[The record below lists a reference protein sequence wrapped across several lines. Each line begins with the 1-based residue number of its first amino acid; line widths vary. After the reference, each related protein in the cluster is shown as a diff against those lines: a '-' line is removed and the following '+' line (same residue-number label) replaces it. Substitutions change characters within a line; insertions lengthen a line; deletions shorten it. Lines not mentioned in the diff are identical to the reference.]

1 VTPAAGAVAVLVALG
16 GVPAAPAVGGW
27 VPGEHGG
34 PTVRITVQNW
44 GEDTDIAEPGH
55 AAWAHDSGLTRL
67 TVTIDPGAQGM
78 HGYYGRL
85 RAPDASGGELVLYCG
100 DEYHR
105 IESPVVCGF
114 DVPMSSGVNRIVF
127 DLQSASFEGIRTTVG
142 GVIGGDLDAV
152 PVLELRAP
160 DGRWQAIPRGG
171 LLGFAGAPAG
181 TLRYRIMNTGDIP
194 FRVPGSCQGEGTV
207 WPYQQLLC
215 PVREYRPYAG
225 MAVGLA
231 GPVVVPLDVRD
242 PAGGTMTLV
251 LAGRVAAPVEGSD
264 ARPRGTH
271 A

>member
-1 VTPAAGAVAVLVALG
+1 VIPAAGAVAVLVALG
-16 GVPAAPAVGGW
+16 GVPTAPAAGDW
-27 VPGEHGG
+27 VPGEHGE

-44 GEDTDIAEPGH
+44 GEPADISEPGH
-55 AAWAHDSGLTRL
+55 AAWAHDSGLTHL
-67 TVTIDPGAQGM
+67 TVTIAPGVQGL

-85 RAPDASGGELVLYCG
+85 RASDATGGELELYCG

-114 DVPMSSGVNRIVF
+114 DVPMSTGVNRIAF

-142 GVIGGDLDAV
+142 GVIGGELDAV

-160 DGRWQAIPRGG
+160 DGRWQTIPRSG
-171 LLGFAGAPAG
+171 LLAFAGAPAG

-215 PVREYRPYAG
+215 PVPKHRP
-225 MAVGLA
+225 LA
-231 GPVVVPLDVRD
+231 VPLDVHD
-242 PAGGTMTLV
+242 PAGGTMALV
-251 LAGRVAAPVEGSD
+251 LAGRAGAAPAGAE
-264 ARPRGTH
+264 ARPRGAH
-271 A
+271 G